1 MTDMNEY
8 LTDKGSVQY
17 VEPFESS
24 KTEPLVLD
32 REDAQ
37 LFLEA
42 LSKPVVFNDA
52 MTKALK
58 AHGEVVQSGLPRWSF
73 DKKEQLI

>member
-1 MTDMNEY
+1 MNISPIKV
-8 LTDKGSVQY
+8 LCSMSNH
-17 VEPFESS
+17 FESS
-24 KTEPLVLD
+24 KTEPFVLD

-42 LSKPVVFNDA
+42 LSQPVVFNDA

-58 AHGEVVQSGLPRWSF
+58 AHDEIMQSRLP
-73 DKKEQLI
+73 